1 MKITAEQLHRK
12 WNSIDYYDGGYIQI
26 EVQHPLDWFV
36 GYEKVSQKTLLI
48 ISEKEPELL
57 PTSKSIIVSKRLR
70 TDNKWTLL
78 LTLMRAEQESVFET
92 LCADIITYSGTA
104 EDESSALSLT
114 LKRYKQWNK
123 LLEYQKK
130 GLMDESG
137 RKGLLGELIYLCHVI
152 KNGYPVLSAV
162 QGWVG
167 PDGADQDFVYADGW
181 HEIKSVGLS
190 AASITISSLE
200 QLDREDPGELVVM
213 RIDKCAPECTGA
225 FSLGDQVDVALELI
239 KSDPDALSLMER
251 KLASYGYIDLPEYRE
266 QKYIF
271 SGESRFIVDSS
282 FPRLTGGTTPAQVIS
297 AQYVISIAGIEDWRL
312 EE

>member
-1 MKITAEQLHRK
+1 MKITPEQLHGK

-26 EVQHPLDWFV
+26 EAQHPLNWFV
-36 GYEKVSQKTLLI
+36 GYEKINQKALLI

-57 PTSKSIIVSKRLR
+57 PTSKSIVVSKRLR

-78 LTLMRAEQESVFET
+78 LTLMRVEQESVFET

-104 EDESSALSLT
+104 EDGASALALT
-114 LKRYKQWNK
+114 SKRYKQWNK

-130 GLMDESG
+130 SLMDESS
-137 RKGLLGELIYLCHVI
+137 RKGLLGELIYLCDVI
-152 KNGYPVLSAV
+152 KTGYPILSSV

-167 PDGADQDFVYADGW
+167 PDGADQDFVYTDGW

-190 AASITISSLE
+190 AASINISSLE

-213 RIDKCAPECTGA
+213 RIDKCAPERTGA
-225 FSLGDQVDVALELI
+225 FSLGDQVDAALELI

-266 QKYIF
+266 QKYIL
-271 SGESRFIVDSS
+271 SGESRFTVDSS

>member
-1 MKITAEQLHRK
+1 M
-12 WNSIDYYDGGYIQI
+12 
-26 EVQHPLDWFV
+26 
-36 GYEKVSQKTLLI
+36 

-57 PTSKSIIVSKRLR
+57 PTSKSIVVSKRLR

-114 LKRYKQWNK
+114 SKRYKQWNK

-130 GLMDESG
+130 SLMDESG
-137 RKGLLGELIYLCHVI
+137 RKGLLGELIYLCDVI
-152 KNGYPVLSAV
+152 KSGYPVLSAV

-167 PDGADQDFVYADGW
+167 PDGADQDFVYNDGW
-181 HEIKSVGLS
+181 HEIKAVGLS
-190 AASITISSLE
+190 ADSITISSLE
-200 QLDREDPGELVVM
+200 QLDRDDHGELVVM
-213 RIDKCAPECTGA
+213 RIDKCAPERDGA
-225 FSLGDQVDVALELI
+225 FSLGSQVDTALDLI
-239 KSDPDALSLMER
+239 KVDSDALSLMER

-271 SGESRFIVDSS
+271 SGKSRFKVDLN
-282 FPRLTGGTTPAQVIS
+282 FPKLTGGTTPAQIIS

-312 EE
+312 ED

>member
-12 WNSIDYYDGGYIQI
+12 WISIDYYDGGYIQI

-36 GYEKVSQKTLLI
+36 GYEQINQKTLLI
-48 ISEKEPELL
+48 LSEKEPELL
-57 PTSKSIIVSKRLR
+57 PTSKSIVVSKRRR
-70 TDNKWTLL
+70 TDNRWTLL

-114 LKRYKQWNK
+114 SKRYKQWNK

-130 GLMDESG
+130 SLMDENS
-137 RKGLLGELIYLCHVI
+137 RKGLLGELIYLCDVI
-152 KNGYPVLSAV
+152 RSGYPILSAV

-190 AASITISSLE
+190 AASISISSLE
-200 QLDREDPGELVVM
+200 QLDREESGELVVM
-213 RIDKCAPECTGA
+213 RIDKCAPERDGA
-225 FSLGDQVDVALELI
+225 FSLGDQVDAVLKLI
-239 KSDPDALSLMER
+239 MRNSDALSLMER
-251 KLASYGYIDLPEYRE
+251 KLASCGYIDLPEYRE
-266 QKYIF
+266 QKYIL
-271 SGESRFIVDSS
+271 SGKSRFTVDSS
-282 FPRLTGGTTPAQVIS
+282 FPKLTGDSTPAQIIS
-297 AQYVISIAGIEDWRL
+297 AQYVISLAGIEDWRL